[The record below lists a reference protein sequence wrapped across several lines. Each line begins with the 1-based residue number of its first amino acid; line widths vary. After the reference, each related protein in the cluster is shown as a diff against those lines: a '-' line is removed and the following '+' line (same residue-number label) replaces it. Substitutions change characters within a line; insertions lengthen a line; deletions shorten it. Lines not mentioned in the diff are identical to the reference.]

1 MGAKHQTVMN
11 TLLTEP
17 VTHPTAWG
25 EHPPHPEGTSARQLK
40 AGEPRTRILYVDDDA
55 LTRKLGE
62 RVLAR
67 SGYEVDTAEDGAE
80 AWTAWQDHQYQLLI
94 TDNQMA
100 RRTGLDLI
108 HRVRQCHRTVPIIL
122 ASASVASLPQD
133 GLPRLEYAALLA
145 KPFTPEQLVLMV
157 REVLWT
163 AGNTCTSTGLR
174 GPLVGGFQIHLRIDP
189 HRHWGINE

>member
-1 MGAKHQTVMN
+1 MN

-25 EHPPHPEGTSARQLK
+25 EPPPHPEGTSARQLK

-67 SGYEVDTAEDGAE
+67 SGYEVDTAEDATE
-80 AWTAWQDHQYQLLI
+80 AWTAWQDHEYQLLI

-100 RRTGLDLI
+100 RRPGLELI
-108 HRVRQCHRTVPIIL
+108 RRVRQSRLAVPIIL

-133 GLPRLEYAALLA
+133 DLPRLEYAALLA

-157 REVLWT
+157 REVLWA
-163 AGNTCTSTGLR
+163 AGKTRTSTGAR
-174 GPLVGGFQIHLRIDP
+174 RPLVGGFQIHLRIDP